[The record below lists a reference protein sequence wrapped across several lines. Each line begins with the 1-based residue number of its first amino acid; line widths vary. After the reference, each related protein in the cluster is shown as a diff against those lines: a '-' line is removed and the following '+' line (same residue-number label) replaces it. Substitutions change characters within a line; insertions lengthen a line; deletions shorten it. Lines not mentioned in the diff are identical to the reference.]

1 MWWKIATAIIVLMM
15 VFFVIGL
22 YVGGGVYLTLTGGD
36 FRRAAL
42 NTLLNAGDFSLT
54 DRQKVFLPWSW
65 CVTVALTFLPVGL
78 TLFVLFLGKSK
89 KTTLH
94 GDARFANKKELNAFK
109 YRGNYQ

>member
-1 MWWKIATAIIVLMM
+1 MWWKVATAIIVLMI

-36 FRRAAL
+36 FRQAAL

-78 TLFVLFLGKSK
+78 TVFVLFLGKNK

-94 GDARFANKKELNAFK
+94 GDARFANNKELDAFK
-109 YRGNYQ
+109 YRGSYR